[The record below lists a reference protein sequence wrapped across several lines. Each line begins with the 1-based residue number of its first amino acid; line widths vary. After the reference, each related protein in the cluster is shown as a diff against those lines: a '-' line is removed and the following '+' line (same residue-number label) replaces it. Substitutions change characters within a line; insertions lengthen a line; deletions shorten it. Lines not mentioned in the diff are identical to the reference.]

1 MTHTAALHLPA
12 DGLGAL
18 FDALHEAGYTVVG
31 PSARD
36 GAIVYDELDSPA
48 DLPRGWTER
57 QGPGEYRLERRS
69 DDAFFGYVLGPH
81 AWKQFLFPPRHRLW
95 SARIAD
101 GRFEVIEESAA
112 TPRYAFLGVRACE
125 LRAIEIQD
133 KVFLRAAA
141 PDPLY
146 AARRDAALVIVVQCT
161 RAAPTCFCT
170 SMNAGPRAEA
180 GYDLAMTEV
189 LGDGV
194 HHFVIEAGSPRGAD
208 LLLGLRLRAANADE
222 IRAARA
228 AEADA
233 VAQIERRLD
242 TAGLKERLQSQP
254 EHPHWADVA
263 ARCLGCANC
272 TLVCPT
278 CFCHTVED
286 TTDLAG
292 TQAERWRRMD
302 SCFSFDFSYLHGGSV
317 RQSTAAR
324 YRQWLT
330 HKLAG
335 WHDQFGESGCVGC
348 GRCISWCPVGIDL
361 TEEAEKFR
369 WQTSDT

>member
-1 MTHTAALHLPA
+1 MTHEAALTLPA
-12 DGLGAL
+12 ARLDAL
-18 FDALHEAGYTVVG
+18 FDALHDAGYTVVG
-31 PSARD
+31 PTARD
-36 GAIVYDELDSPA
+36 GAILYEELASA
-48 DLPRGWTER
+48 AELPRGWTER
-57 QGPGEYRLERRS
+57 QGPGEYRLERS
-69 DDAFFGYVLGPH
+69 GDAAFFGYVLGPH
-81 AWKQFLFPPRHRLW
+81 AWKKFLFPPRHRLW
-95 SARIAD
+95 TARIAD
-101 GRFEVIEESAA
+101 GRFEVAA
-112 TPRYAFLGVRACE
+112 EAAAPPRYAFLGVRACE

-133 KVFLRAAA
+133 RVFLRQPA
-141 PDPLY
+141 PDPVY
-146 AARRDAALVIVVQCT
+146 AARRDAALLIVVQCT

-180 GYDLAMTEV
+180 GHDLAMTEV
-189 LGDGV
+189 LGDGM
-194 HHFVIEAGSPRGAD
+194 HHFVVESGSPRGDAI
-208 LLLGLRLRAANADE
+208 LRRLGLRAASADE
-222 IRAARA
+222 IDAARE
-228 AEADA
+228 AEAMA

-242 TAGLKERLQSQP
+242 TAGLRERLQSQP

-292 TQAERWRRMD
+292 TEAERWRRAD
-302 SCFSFDFSYLHGGSV
+302 SCFTLDFSALHGGSV

-361 TEEAEKFR
+361 TRETAHFR
-369 WQTSDT
+369 